1 MAGLQQKIIIN
12 IIIMIKKSYSLYNV
26 VSVREE
32 FWVSP
37 WFVSHAKNAI
47 RGAYDDDGHFH
58 CYIVEVRFFNAKL
71 FAHVKKRFRC
81 LTKNTK
87 RTC

>member
-37 WFVSHAKNAI
+37 WFVSHAKNVI
-47 RGAYDDDGHFH
+47 PGAYDDDGSNNNIHA
-58 CYIVEVRFFNAKL
+58 Y
-71 FAHVKKRFRC
+71 
-81 LTKNTK
+81 TG
-87 RTC
+87 